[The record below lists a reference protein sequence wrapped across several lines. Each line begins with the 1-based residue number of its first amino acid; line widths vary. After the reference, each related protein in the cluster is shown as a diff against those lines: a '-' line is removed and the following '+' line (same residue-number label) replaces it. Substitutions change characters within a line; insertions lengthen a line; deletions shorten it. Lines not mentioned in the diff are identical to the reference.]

1 MKVLLSFVIIT
12 FSWILLAGQSPQK
25 SLQHLMSHRN
35 NRESYCRI
43 VFQHK
48 KPSIYQQ
55 ASLALKGSSRA
66 HRIYRNQLKIM
77 EMMTRINGPLVSEPI
92 NFNERKNI
100 FNQHRVWAVEVV
112 GRFSQ
117 EEVESIFY
125 FIDKDPYASALE
137 KNAIRDARNNY
148 FDIRDQYYKKQS
160 ITGQSSTERSLRE
173 QERVKRNDQFHKD
186 TQIAQTVA
194 SFLPTGAIA
203 GAAACSIQ

>member
-1 MKVLLSFVIIT
+1 
-12 FSWILLAGQSPQK
+12 
-25 SLQHLMSHRN
+25 
-35 NRESYCRI
+35 
-43 VFQHK
+43 
-48 KPSIYQQ
+48 
-55 ASLALKGSSRA
+55 
-66 HRIYRNQLKIM
+66 M

-148 FDIRDQYYKKQS
+148 FDIRDQYYKNNLLLGKAALKEACVNKS
-160 ITGQSSTERSLRE
+160 ESRE
-173 QERVKRNDQFHKD
+173 M
-186 TQIAQTVA
+186 I
-194 SFLPTGAIA
+194 SFIKILK
-203 GAAACSIQ
+203 